1 VSESGPVLVALDGIS
16 KSFGSTRA
24 VHEATI
30 EVHAGELVGLIGHN
44 GAGKSTTMRVINGE
58 HRPDA
63 GRIIVRGED
72 VTSSLTP
79 GRALVLGIRSVPQE
93 LELPGNLQLREAAI
107 FAGARAVGAGRGWRR
122 RADRMIMAIL
132 GDIFPGHGMSA
143 EQRIEHLSISQR
155 QMIAIALSGLWAED
169 ERATCL
175 VLDEPTSSLDALSAE
190 SLYRWL
196 RREAQDRGL
205 AVLIS
210 THKLHEVIRELD
222 RAYIM
227 ADGVVVAERSMAGA
241 TRGDLVS
248 AMHTRGLSKP
258 APLKPQEV
266 TAAVSRA
273 EDASHAGGI
282 SISGY
287 TDDAIKIDD
296 LRVAIGEVVGLG
308 GLEGQGQKAVLRA
321 IFAASRLPRHH
332 PGIRVSG
339 RLTFVSGDRATE
351 GVFRQWSV
359 ERNLSVSALGAL
371 SRFGWIARAAER
383 SLAETWHDALR
394 VRGQLEDGITS
405 LSGGTQQKVLVGR
418 ALADAPDVL
427 LLDDPTR
434 GVDEETKLEI
444 HAIVNAQAGKGTAV
458 LWYSTEAAELQRC
471 QRVCVM
477 LGGRV
482 TDMLLTKTFDD
493 DAFESRLVGASF
505 AA

>member
-1 VSESGPVLVALDGIS
+1 MSDRGPVLVALDGIS

-24 VHEATI
+24 VQSATI

-58 HRPDA
+58 HQPDA
-63 GRIIVRGED
+63 GRMIVRGEE

-79 GRALVLGIRSVPQE
+79 GQALELGIRSVPQE

-143 EQRIEHLSISQR
+143 EQRIEYLSISQR
-155 QMIAIALSGLWAED
+155 QMLAVALSGLWAEG
-169 ERATCL
+169 ELATCL
-175 VLDEPTSSLDALSAE
+175 VLDEPTSSLDAFSAE

-196 RREAQDRGL
+196 RREAQSRGL
-205 AVLIS
+205 AVLVS

-222 RAYIM
+222 RAYVM

-248 AMHTRGLSKP
+248 AMHSRGLSKP
-258 APLKPQEV
+258 APVKLQAE
-266 TAAVSRA
+266 AAASQA
-273 EDASHAGGI
+273 EDRGHAGGI
-282 SISGY
+282 SISSY
-287 TDDAIKIDD
+287 SNDVIKLDD
-296 LRVAIGEVVGLG
+296 LRVANGEVVGLG

-321 IFAASRLPRHH
+321 IFAASRLARHH
-332 PGIRVSG
+332 SGIRVSG

-359 ERNLSVSALGAL
+359 ERNLSVSALGVL
-371 SRFGWIARAAER
+371 SRFGWIARDAER
-383 SLAETWHDALR
+383 SLAETWRDALR
-394 VRGQLEDGITS
+394 VRGELADGITS

-444 HAIVNAQAGKGTAV
+444 HAIVSAQAKKGTAV
-458 LWYSTEAAELQRC
+458 LWYSTEAAELKRC

-482 TDMLLTKTFDD
+482 TDMLLTKDLDD
-493 DAFESRLVGASF
+493 EAFESRLVGASF

>member
-1 VSESGPVLVALDGIS
+1 VSDPGPALVALNGIS
-16 KSFGSTRA
+16 KTFGSTRA
-24 VHEATI
+24 VLEATI
-30 EVHAGELVGLIGHN
+30 QVHAGELVGLIGHN

-72 VTSSLTP
+72 VASSLTP
-79 GRALVLGIRSVPQE
+79 RRALELGIRSVPQE

-107 FAGARAVGAGRGWRR
+107 FAGARAVGAGPGWRR

-132 GDIFPGHGMSA
+132 GEIFPGHGMSA
-143 EQRIEHLSISQR
+143 EHRIEHLSTSQR

-196 RREAQDRGL
+196 RREAQSRGL
-205 AVLIS
+205 AVLVS

-222 RAYIM
+222 RAYVM
-227 ADGVVVAERSMAGA
+227 ADGVVVAERSMTGA

-258 APLKPQEV
+258 APIKLQEESPTV
-266 TAAVSRA
+266 PHEDAKSRA
-273 EDASHAGGI
+273 DGI
-282 SISGY
+282 AISGY
-287 TDDAIKIDD
+287 ADGAINISD
-296 LRVAIGEVVGLG
+296 LRVANGEVVGLG

-321 IFAASRLPRHH
+321 IFAASQSPRHH

-359 ERNLSVSALGAL
+359 ERNLSLSALGIL
-371 SRFGWIARAAER
+371 SRFGWIVRDDER
-383 SLAETWHDALR
+383 SLADRWRDALR
-394 VRGQLEDGITS
+394 VRGELEDEITS

-444 HAIVNAQAGKGTAV
+444 HAIISAQAKKGTAV

-477 LGGRV
+477 LGGKV
-482 TDMLLTKTFDD
+482 TEMLLTKTLDEE
-493 DAFESRLVGASF
+493 AFESRLVGASF